1 MAVASALFGLN
12 DTINLEG
19 EKMRTNPD
27 TLNEELK
34 KHKVRLASIAEE
46 LADSLKPYWPYIWL
60 TDQTIA
66 EVAVKNDDRTLVSVL
81 KSLEAVW
88 LFTHMKEELPIL
100 KNISSWGDLKVNDIT
115 DDLVYSLSF
124 RAARKDFQG
133 KCEVCK
139 DWD

>member
-1 MAVASALFGLN
+1 MAGALFGLN

-34 KHKVRLASIAEE
+34 KHKARLASIAEE

-66 EVAVKNDDRTLVSVL
+66 EVAVENDDRTLVSVL
-81 KSLEAVW
+81 KSLEAAW
-88 LFTHMKEELPIL
+88 LFTHVKEELPIL
-100 KNISSWGDLKVNDIT
+100 KNISTWGDLKVNDIT
-115 DDLVYSLSF
+115 DDLVHTLSL
-124 RAARKDFQG
+124 RAARKDFRG

-139 DWD
+139 HYC

>member
-1 MAVASALFGLN
+1 MAAGALFGLN

-34 KHKVRLASIAEE
+34 KHKARLASIAEE

-66 EVAVKNDDRTLVSVL
+66 ENAVENDDRTLVSVL
-81 KSLEAVW
+81 KSLDAAW
-88 LFTHMKEELPIL
+88 LFDHMKEELHIL
-100 KNISSWGDLKVNDIT
+100 KNISSWKELKVKDIT
-115 DDLVYSLSF
+115 DDLLHTLSL
-124 RAARKDFQG
+124 RAARQEFPG

-139 DWD
+139 DWV

>member
-1 MAVASALFGLN
+1 MVAGVLFGLN

-34 KHKVRLASIAEE
+34 KHKARLASIAEE

-66 EVAVKNDDRTLVSVL
+66 KVAVENDDRTLVSVL

-115 DDLVYSLSF
+115 DDLVHTLSL
-124 RAARKDFQG
+124 RAARKEFPG

-139 DWD
+139 HYC